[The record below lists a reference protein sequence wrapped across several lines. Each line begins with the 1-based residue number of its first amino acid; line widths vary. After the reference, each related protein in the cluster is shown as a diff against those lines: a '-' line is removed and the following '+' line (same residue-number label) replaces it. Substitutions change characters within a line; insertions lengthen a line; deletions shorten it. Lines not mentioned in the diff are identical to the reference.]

1 MSTCSPWYRYG
12 HRGGETD
19 VVLSVLPEHLSKRN
33 LGTYWAQRA
42 AGSHL
47 RPVSAG
53 HPIVGCCAKRTT
65 ALMVTVQ
72 VKARMSTSSP
82 GWATMHRVSRR
93 CSSVGRAAVL

>member
-1 MSTCSPWYRYG
+1 
-12 HRGGETD
+12 
-19 VVLSVLPEHLSKRN
+19 VLGVLAERLGKRN

-42 AGSHL
+42 AGSRH

-53 HPIVGCCAKRTT
+53 HSIAGSCDQWTT
-65 ALMVTVQ
+65 ALTVAVQ
-72 VKARMSTSSP
+72 VKASMSASSP